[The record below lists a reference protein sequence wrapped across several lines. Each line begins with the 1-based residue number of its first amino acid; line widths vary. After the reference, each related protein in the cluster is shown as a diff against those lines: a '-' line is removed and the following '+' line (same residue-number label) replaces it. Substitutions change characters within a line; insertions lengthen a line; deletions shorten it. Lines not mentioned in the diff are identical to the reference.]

1 VPEDFPL
8 SLSSIPLVWPPAPSH
23 RLNPPS
29 DHYYASA
36 LWLCGRHPKLVEL
49 VERAGVVV
57 DDEDGRWFELDA
69 LADALADLDAY
80 LTAWQLYRDRTYEP
94 REEAAWERWEAAGPT
109 LDNPAAVAIAPM
121 SRTEQSRLRLLAFF
135 ASTRVGLRVSD
146 LGGLD
151 DEGRLLLHDWTL
163 AVVKA

>member
-1 VPEDFPL
+1 MPEDFPL

-23 RLNPPS
+23 QLNPPS

-36 LWLCGRHPKLVEL
+36 LWLCGRHPKLVAL
-49 VERAGVVV
+49 VDRALVVTE
-57 DDEDGRWFELDA
+57 DEEGPWLELDA
-69 LADALADLDAY
+69 LADALAALDAY
-80 LTAWQLYRDRTYEP
+80 HEAWRLYRERTYEP

-109 LDNPAAVAIAPM
+109 LDNEAAAAIAPM

-135 ASTRVGLRVSD
+135 APTRVRLNVAD
-146 LGGLD
+146 LGGFD

-163 AVVKA
+163 AVLKA